1 MVVRKIYTIFYLR
14 KNIFYVLANCGCMQK
29 YIQAKA
35 FSEDAY
41 VCIAIRLVLYISLE
55 PHEILR
61 AIDQILRTP
70 SFLPI

>member
-1 MVVRKIYTIFYLR
+1 
-14 KNIFYVLANCGCMQK
+14 MQK

-35 FSEDAY
+35 FSEDVY